1 MERAGCKAGFAV
13 SSRIFRPPRAE
24 DLGAQV
30 RLVADDIWRA
40 WARFLQMLGADARA
54 GKFRTELTTRATDLG
69 IALPPGAI

>member
-13 SSRIFRPPRAE
+13 SSRNFRPQRAQ
-24 DLGAQV
+24 DLAAQV

-40 WARFLQMLGADARA
+40 SAQFLRMLGADARA
-54 GKFRTELTTRATDLG
+54 GKFRTELMTRATALG